1 MKVLVIGAAGKTGLL
16 IVERAVAAG
25 HTVTALVHAHDDG
38 KESKAD
44 HALEA
49 LKVEVI
55 HGDTRNPSRL
65 DQIMPGQDAVI
76 DAIGGSTPFRETDLE
91 ASSAKVILDSMKRNN
106 VKRLLVISVMGA
118 GESKEHAGFF
128 YEHLL
133 IPVFLRGA
141 IPDKERM
148 EQEIEHR
155 GPVFG
160 IDFVIVRPPVLSD
173 SEAVGTVNILEGE
186 EKAAKLTRADLAQ
199 FLVNQLTS
207 DKYLGQAITISN
219 P

>member
-16 IVERAVAAG
+16 IVERALADG
-25 HTVTALVHAHDDG
+25 HKVTALVHAHENG
-38 KESKAD
+38 KDTKAD

-49 LKVEVI
+49 LKVDLI

-65 DQIMPGQDAVI
+65 DQVMPGHDAVI
-76 DAIGGSTPFRETDLE
+76 DAIGGTTPFRETDLE
-91 ASSAKVILDSMKRNN
+91 SCSAQVILDSMKRNS

-118 GESKEHAGFF
+118 GDSKDHAGFF

-133 IPVFLRGA
+133 APYFLRGA

-148 EQEIEHR
+148 EQAIEHS
-155 GPVFG
+155 GV
-160 IDFVIVRPPVLSD
+160 DFVIVRPPVLSD
-173 SEAVGTVNILEGE
+173 GEAVGTVNILQGD
-186 EKAAKLTRADLAQ
+186 EKASKLTRADLAQ